1 MNITS
6 TRNRPSIQPRTAQP
20 QPEAT
25 QGSNQQEP
33 RETYSAWDPI
43 KNAGVVGAAIGVP
56 AAIGA
61 VTSSLFPNAGPL
73 AKGAMVL
80 GSATALGL
88 GAGLWAIKGA
98 KEEFNGHPIL
108 TGISGFVAG
117 GAGLVGGALLSPVG
131 VSYGWTG
138 VAVAAGVGA
147 IGAGVVSA
155 IGIHAS
161 QKGDG

>member
-1 MNITS
+1 M
-6 TRNRPSIQPRTAQP
+6 
-20 QPEAT
+20 
-25 QGSNQQEP
+25 
-33 RETYSAWDPI
+33 
-43 KNAGVVGAAIGVP
+43 
-56 AAIGA
+56 
-61 VTSSLFPNAGPL
+61 
-73 AKGAMVL
+73 
-80 GSATALGL
+80 GSAAALGL
-88 GAGLWAIKGA
+88 GAGLWAVKGA

-108 TGISGFVAG
+108 TGIAGLAAG
-117 GAGLVGGALLSPVG
+117 GAGLVGGALLSPIG